1 MASIRVFAV
10 CSKFL
15 LALCLFIAPIN
26 SLETNFL
33 NEATLESFLREQ
45 QQNEQQQ
52 NEQQKQQLLDNVM
65 YYEPQTGERKAANTL
80 PLDQELQNL
89 YFKDDTNNEN
99 EEILLQNDIAN
110 LEDDVSFV
118 LLLLQC

>member
-33 NEATLESFLREQ
+33 NEATLESFLR
-45 QQNEQQQ
+45 EQQQ